1 MEGSTTQISTL
12 LDQIMV
18 SIPVFKPELIL
29 ITAFIGSIFSSLFI
43 DQRWKHG
50 SLSFAIVGIV
60 LSAYYVYTQL
70 GQTQTGFFGMLQIDA
85 LSVYARLIILGLLL
99 PILLLIQQYTKDNGI
114 KNLGEIYSILL
125 AATIGMNLL
134 TISTNWLMVF
144 IGIET
149 LSISS
154 YILVGY
160 FSENKKNVETT
171 KLQSEATMKYVLFGS
186 VCAAVMLYGLSLI
199 YGFTGNLDFTST
211 AHIQGLIVA
220 PKVMSSIAILF
231 VFVGIGFKL
240 GFVPFHL
247 WTPDVYQGAPT
258 PITTFLS
265 TVPKVAALILFQRL
279 FESWTS
285 TLFYF
290 SELTML
296 FITVVGIVTMLV
308 GNLIA
313 LRQSDAKR
321 MMAYSSI
328 GHTGFLLM
336 AIISSASADYTT
348 LLFYVTV
355 YAIMTIG
362 VFAIIQFLEKNIG
375 STELVAYSGLGK
387 SNPVLFTVFTL
398 LGIAL
403 IGLPPT
409 AGFIGK
415 LLVFTATFGLYQHT
429 KDIPILLLLITGALT
444 SVISLFYYFKI
455 PLFAFLRKGE
465 STERTLPINSVAYF
479 IAVVCGIAMLL
490 YGLFPNLL
498 SGLFS
503 Q

>member
-1 MEGSTTQISTL
+1 
-12 LDQIMV
+12 
-18 SIPVFKPELIL
+18 
-29 ITAFIGSIFSSLFI
+29 
-43 DQRWKHG
+43 
-50 SLSFAIVGIV
+50 
-60 LSAYYVYTQL
+60 
-70 GQTQTGFFGMLQIDA
+70 
-85 LSVYARLIILGLLL
+85 
-99 PILLLIQQYTKDNGI
+99 
-114 KNLGEIYSILL
+114 
-125 AATIGMNLL
+125 
-134 TISTNWLMVF
+134 
-144 IGIET
+144 
-149 LSISS
+149 
-154 YILVGY
+154 
-160 FSENKKNVETT
+160 
-171 KLQSEATMKYVLFGS
+171 
-186 VCAAVMLYGLSLI
+186 
-199 YGFTGNLDFTST
+199 
-211 AHIQGLIVA
+211 
-220 PKVMSSIAILF
+220 
-231 VFVGIGFKL
+231 
-240 GFVPFHL
+240 VPFHL

-290 SELTML
+290 GELTML

-409 AGFIGK
+409 AGVIGK

-465 STERTLPINSVAYF
+465 STEHTLPINSVAYF